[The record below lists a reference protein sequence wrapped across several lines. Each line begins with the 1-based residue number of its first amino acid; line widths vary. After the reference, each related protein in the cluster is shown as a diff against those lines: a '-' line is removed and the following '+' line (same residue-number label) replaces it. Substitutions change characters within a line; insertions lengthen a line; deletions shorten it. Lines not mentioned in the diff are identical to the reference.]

1 VTAAS
6 SGRAHTFSAFR
17 HQAFRRFWFA
27 GLASMIG
34 SWMQITAHSWLVYDL
49 TRSPI
54 MLGAVTFAN
63 TIPTLLLTW
72 FGGAIADRSEKRHLL
87 LITQTTFMA
96 VAVILAVLTLTGRIE
111 VWHVFVLS
119 ALSGVA
125 GSLDMPARHALI
137 SHLVPREDLM
147 NAVAL
152 NSAVFNTSRIVGPA
166 IAGVIIDQFGSRGG
180 TGWSF
185 AANAVSYL
193 GLLWVLATL
202 SLDTRP
208 APGERQSMLQEVRE
222 GIAFAWSHRTVR
234 ALLGLLTVGG
244 IFGFSY
250 NVLMPVFAREVLDVP
265 ARGYGVLLTATGVG
279 ATIGVLTL
287 ASSRPTDM
295 TPVILRT
302 FAGFALSLAAFA
314 LSRSYW
320 LSVILLVATSGT
332 MNASMSST
340 NTALQSSVPDALR
353 GRIMS
358 LYILASWGTS
368 PVGGLF
374 VGSLASAFGAQIAVF
389 TGAVVCAL
397 SVLVLSVY
405 RHALLGPAEAE
416 RSPA

>member
-1 VTAAS
+1 VTASGLS
-6 SGRAHTFSAFR
+6 SAHTFSAFR

-27 GLASMIG
+27 GFASLIG
-34 SWMQITAHSWLVYDL
+34 SWMQITAHSWLVYDI
-49 TRSPI
+49 TRSPL

-63 TIPTLLLTW
+63 TIPMLLLTW

-87 LITQTTFMA
+87 LITQTTFMV
-96 VAVILAVLTLTGRIE
+96 VAVVLAVLTLTGRIA
-111 VWHVFVLS
+111 VWHVLALS

-147 NAVAL
+147 NAIAL
-152 NSAVFNTSRIVGPA
+152 NSAIFNTSRIVGPA
-166 IAGVIIDQFGSRGG
+166 IAGIIIDQFGARAG

-185 AANAVSYL
+185 AANAASYV

-202 SLDTRP
+202 PLDTRP
-208 APGERQSMLQEVRE
+208 APAERLSVFQEVRE
-222 GIAFAWSHRTVR
+222 GVAFAWSHRHVR
-234 ALLGLLTVGG
+234 TLLGLLTVGG

-250 NVLMPVFAREVLDVP
+250 NVLMPVFAREVLEVP
-265 ARGYGVLLTATGVG
+265 AHGYGVLLTATGVG
-279 ATIGVLTL
+279 ATMGVLAL
-287 ASSRPTDM
+287 ASSRPANI
-295 TPVILRT
+295 TPIIFRT

-314 LSRSYW
+314 LSRSYG
-320 LSVILLVATSGT
+320 LSLVLLVVVSGT

-340 NTALQSSVPDALR
+340 STALQSSVPDALR

-368 PVGGLF
+368 PIGGLL
-374 VGSLASAFGAQIAVF
+374 VGSLATAFGAQIAVF

-397 SVLVLSVY
+397 SVLVLSLY
-405 RHALLGPAEAE
+405 RPASPGPGPAE